1 MNEMDGKSLR
11 KELIGKT
18 VMTMSGSMLGL
29 LDEIVVDTETGEI
42 KYLLL
47 RVKEQPRPGQNI
59 DSKGRVAYAFN
70 NISVSQSTITI
81 S

>member
-1 MNEMDGKSLR
+1 MSEMKSKSLR

-18 VMTMSGSMLGL
+18 VMTPAGSMLGL

-42 KYLLL
+42 RYLLL
-47 RVKEQPRPGQNI
+47 RVKEQPRTGQKI
-59 DSKGRVAYAFN
+59 DSKGRVAYAFD
-70 NISVSQSTITI
+70 NISVGESTITI